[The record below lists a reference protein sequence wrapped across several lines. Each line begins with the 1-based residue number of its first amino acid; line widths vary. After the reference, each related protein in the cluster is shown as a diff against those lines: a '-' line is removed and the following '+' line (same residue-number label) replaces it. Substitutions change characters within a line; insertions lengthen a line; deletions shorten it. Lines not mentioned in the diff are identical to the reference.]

1 MKYFLLISAT
11 LLVIALAS
19 LPMGYYT
26 FLRIVVTIAAVL
38 AAIHEY
44 KQGEFNAWVIAFG
57 LTAVLF
63 NPLIPVYFHG
73 KDIWTVIDLATA
85 ALFVVEYFR
94 INKIDVGKKSV

>member
-57 LTAVLF
+57 NDSFVC
-63 NPLIPVYFHG
+63 H
-73 KDIWTVIDLATA
+73 DILQNQKV
-85 ALFVVEYFR
+85 
-94 INKIDVGKKSV
+94 